1 MIRFEIIANRSVQD
15 DILDG
20 LEAAIPEFLYSVV
33 PVVHGRGSGTRK
45 LGTATWPE
53 ENFLLIAYVDD
64 DQAGK
69 LREVAAATK
78 ARFPTEGIKMFELAG
93 ARDGLSQP
101 G

>member
-33 PVVHGRGSGTRK
+33 PVVHGRGWGSRK

-64 DQAGK
+64 DQAKSLKG
-69 LREVAAATK
+69 VVAATK
-78 ARFPTEGIKMFELAG
+78 ARFPTEGIKLFELIG
-93 ARDGLSQP
+93 ARDGLA
-101 G
+101 

>member
-15 DILDG
+15 DIIDG
-20 LEAAIPEFLYSVV
+20 LEAAIPRFLYSVV

-64 DQAGK
+64 DQAESLK
-69 LREVAAATK
+69 EVVSATK
-78 ARFPTEGIKMFELAG
+78 TRFPTEGIKLFELFG
-93 ARDGLSQP
+93 ARDGLS
-101 G
+101 

>member
-15 DILDG
+15 DILEG
-20 LEAAIPEFLYSVV
+20 LEAAIPQFLYSVV

-64 DQAGK
+64 EQAK
-69 LREVAAATK
+69 ILRKVVSATK
-78 ARFPTEGIKMFELAG
+78 ARFPTEGIKLFELVG
-93 ARDGLSQP
+93 ARDDLS
-101 G
+101 